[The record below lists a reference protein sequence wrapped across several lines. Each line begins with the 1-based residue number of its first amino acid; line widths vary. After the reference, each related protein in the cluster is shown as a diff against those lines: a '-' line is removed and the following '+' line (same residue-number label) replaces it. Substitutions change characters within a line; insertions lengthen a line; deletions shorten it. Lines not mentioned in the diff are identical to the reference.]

1 LEINKSPTAIIC
13 LSPYRGGMELDA
25 ISFAKKLA
33 PHMKTI
39 LIVKENS
46 FMHDKLANDNNI
58 AFETIDFYKSFSLSI
73 ITTARAIIKK
83 YDMAN
88 VVFFGASELK
98 SLYFAFL
105 GLDINLIIRHST
117 TKSSPKKDWF
127 HKLIYS
133 NVNYHI
139 STSKHLE
146 KNIEYII
153 PFGKNSKSQMIYSSF
168 EFNKPEHIIHEGI
181 NIVHT
186 GRIADAKGQTDAILA
201 CKILI
206 ENKID
211 FKLFIVGGYDDEYKE
226 KFLEFYKDI
235 EYKDKIEFTGFTD
248 KVTLYLHKADIFMFP
263 SYGEGLSLSFRE
275 ALANNLICLT
285 YDNTSFPELQNLGLN
300 FHLCKDRDIEDLS
313 VKLLSVCKNID
324 EEKRK
329 TIHNNSIIQ
338 EVFSKEKEL
347 EQYLKILK

>member
-1 LEINKSPTAIIC
+1 MEIIKSPTAVIC

-25 ISFAKKLA
+25 IAFSKKLA
-33 PHMKTI
+33 PHMKTV

-46 FMHDKLANDNNI
+46 FMHDKLENDNSV
-58 AFETIDFYKSFSLSI
+58 AFETINFSKSFSLSI
-73 ITTARAIIKK
+73 INTTKKIIKK
-83 YDMAN
+83 YGIKN

-105 GLDINLIIRHST
+105 GFDINLIIRHST

-127 HKLIYS
+127 HRLIYS

-146 KNIEYII
+146 KNVEYII
-153 PFGKNSKSQMIYSSF
+153 PFGKNSIAKMIYSSF
-168 EFNKPEHIIHEGI
+168 TFQEPRHIAHEGI

-201 CKILI
+201 CKALI

-211 FKLFIVGGYDDEYKE
+211 FKLFIVGGYDDEYKNT
-226 KFLEFYKDI
+226 FLDFYKDI
-235 EYKDKIEFTGFTD
+235 EYKDKIELTGFTD
-248 KVTLYLHKADIFMFP
+248 KVSEYLQKADIFMFP

-285 YDNTSFPELQNLGLN
+285 YDNTSFPELQDLGLN

-313 VKLLSVCKNID
+313 KTLLSVCKNID
-324 EEKRK
+324 EEKQAA
-329 TIHNNSIIQ
+329 ISNNNIIQ
-338 EVFSKEKEL
+338 TVFSEEKEIA
-347 EQYLKILK
+347 QYLEILK